1 VLTESRTRP
10 FDAGEGFRVAT
21 ADDGGPPSP
30 LLAATRSRWAFY
42 EWDDEQVFRSSL
54 HLFAR
59 PVRSLACF
67 AFRFRRWSSRSANLA
82 SLFQLP
88 AAF

>member
-1 VLTESRTRP
+1 M
-10 FDAGEGFRVAT
+10 AT

-30 LLAATRSRWAFY
+30 LLTATRSNYAHL
-42 EWDDEQVFRSSL
+42 EWDDEQASRSSL

-67 AFRFRRWSSRSANLA
+67 AFRFRRWSGRSANLA

>member
-1 VLTESRTRP
+1 M
-10 FDAGEGFRVAT
+10 AT
-21 ADDGGPPSP
+21 TDDGGPPAP
-30 LLAATRSRWAFY
+30 LLAATRRGFARF
-42 EWDDEQVFRSSL
+42 EWDDEQVSRSSL